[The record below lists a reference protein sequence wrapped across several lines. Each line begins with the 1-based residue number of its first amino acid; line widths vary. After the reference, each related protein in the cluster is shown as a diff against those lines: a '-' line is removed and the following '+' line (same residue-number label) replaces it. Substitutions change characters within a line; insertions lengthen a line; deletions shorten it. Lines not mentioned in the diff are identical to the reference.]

1 MGLHFIQWM
10 KLMKQKIVMKMD
22 ETQQCKWDRELKVND
37 ISEGYISHWCCC
49 AYDMSKIVQN
59 CVSILQITRIPT
71 LQCTHA

>member
-1 MGLHFIQWM
+1 
-10 KLMKQKIVMKMD
+10 MKMD
-22 ETQQCKWDRELKVND
+22 ETQQCKWNREIKGHKLKVND
-37 ISEGYISHWCCC
+37 ISEGYIPHGCCC